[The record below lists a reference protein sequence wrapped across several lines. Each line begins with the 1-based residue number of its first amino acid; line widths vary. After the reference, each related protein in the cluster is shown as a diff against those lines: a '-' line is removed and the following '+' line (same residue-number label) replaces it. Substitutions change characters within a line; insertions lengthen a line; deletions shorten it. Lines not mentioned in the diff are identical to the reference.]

1 MTERIQDQISAFVDD
16 ELSAEE
22 CSFFVRRLARD
33 DETRSQLIR
42 YATIGAA
49 LRGEVFHPDPEMF
62 RRRLQG
68 ALDGAQPVEPVP
80 SQQRS
85 RPPRNVLKP
94 LAGIVIAASVATAA
108 IALSRLGNGNRPG
121 NPGGL
126 QAQSQ
131 LQELELDGLP
141 SYVVPPDSAEQRFV
155 SPELRLTNYLV
166 RHGEYASGIGRTVVH
181 SNVMIHTADDADAP
195 ADGDPQ

>member
-1 MTERIQDQISAFVDD
+1 MTERIQDQVSAFVDD

-33 DETRSQLIR
+33 VETRSQVIR

-49 LRGEVFHPDPEMF
+49 LRGEVFHPDPEIL
-62 RRRLQG
+62 RRRLLG
-68 ALDGAQPVEPVP
+68 AMDGDEPVEAVP
-80 SQQRS
+80 SQLGS
-85 RPPRNVLKP
+85 RHRRNFLRP
-94 LAGIVIAASVATAA
+94 LAGIAIAASVATAA
-108 IALSRLGNGNRPG
+108 IALSRLSGDSAVADSGA
-121 NPGGL
+121 L

-141 SYVVPPDSAEQRFV
+141 SYVVPPESAEQRIV
-155 SPELRLTNYLV
+155 SPELRLTNYLL

-181 SNVMIHTADDADAP
+181 SNVMIHTADDADTP
-195 ADGDPQ
+195 ADGDAE

>member
-1 MTERIQDQISAFVDD
+1 MTNRIQDQVSAFVDD
-16 ELSAEE
+16 ELSTEE
-22 CSFFVRRLARD
+22 CRFFVRRLARD
-33 DETRSQLIR
+33 VEARSQLIR

-49 LRGEVFHPDPEMF
+49 LRGEVFHPDPEIL

-68 ALDGAQPVEPVP
+68 AMDGAQPAEAVP
-80 SQQRS
+80 SQLGS
-85 RPPRNVLKP
+85 RARRNVFKP
-94 LAGIVIAASVATAA
+94 LAGIAIAASVAVVA
-108 IALSRLGNGNRPG
+108 IALSRPG
-121 NPGGL
+121 NDGGVTDSVAL

-141 SYVVPPDSAEQRFV
+141 SYVVPPESAEQRIV

-181 SNVMIHTADDADAP
+181 SNVMIHTADDADTP
-195 ADGDPQ
+195 ADGDPE